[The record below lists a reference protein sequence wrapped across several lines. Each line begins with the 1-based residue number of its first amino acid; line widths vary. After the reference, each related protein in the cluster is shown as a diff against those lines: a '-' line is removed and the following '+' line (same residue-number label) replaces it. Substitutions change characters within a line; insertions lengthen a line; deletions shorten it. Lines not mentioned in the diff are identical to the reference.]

1 MGDYELYHAA
11 TRKHKYIKKIG
22 KRYFYTQQEIAAYL
36 NEKKNTIDSAD
47 VDLVRRSNAMVN
59 GRPDKI
65 TGVEIKANPY
75 KKYTDK
81 NKLYYTTEYKTKK
94 GVSVQGGKITAYNSK
109 NGSTNTH
116 TLDLNKPKKA
126 IDKKKKQARDLK
138 EAVAEATGRRDVYY
152 EAKKVTENGRTY
164 YDDDNAK
171 LRTGKKD
178 KKGRVDPED
187 GSVYTKKG
195 TMQYDNEYTIE
206 RNKKTRARGK
216 KKLKKM
222 ATQPVRNLK
231 KQSSRGKKA
240 ISKFYRNNVNPG
252 VTVTYDEAKLK

>member
-22 KRYFYTQQEIAAYL
+22 NRYFYTQQEIQAYYDSKKTSPTYPAPKYAMIDGAATV
-36 NEKKNTIDSAD
+36 KTI
-47 VDLVRRSNAMVN
+47 
-59 GRPDKI
+59 GK
-65 TGVEIKANPY
+65 GEANQA
-75 KKYTDK
+75 K
-81 NKLYYTTEYKTKK
+81 E
-94 GVSVQGGKITAYNSK
+94 
-109 NGSTNTH
+109 
-116 TLDLNKPKKA
+116 
-126 IDKKKKQARDLK
+126 KQARQLARKAVGNTVFAAGETKRAIAKSKNSKLKEVK

-187 GSVYTKKG
+187 GSVYTKRG

-222 ATQPVRNLK
+222 ATSPVRNLK
-231 KQSSRGKKA
+231 KQASRGKKA
-240 ISKFYRNNVNPG
+240 IDKYYTKATTPNI
-252 VTVTYDEAKLK
+252 TVTYDEAKIK

>member
-22 KRYFYTQQEIAAYL
+22 NRYFYTQQEIAAYL
-36 NEKKNTIDSAD
+36 EGKKSP
-47 VDLVRRSNAMVN
+47 VEF
-59 GRPDKI
+59 DKI
-65 TGVEIKANPY
+65 KSFNENGTSKTVGGRVY
-75 KKYTDK
+75 YDK
-81 NKLYYTTEYKTKK
+81 NKNGGYDKSI
-94 GVSVQGGKITAYNSK
+94 GVMKENKKITAYAPTKKKDGVKKTGRLTREYND
-109 NGSTNTH
+109 GFVDY
-116 TLDLNKPKKA
+116 TLDLS
-126 IDKKKKQARDLK
+126 KKKKQPKKGGKLKEVK

-178 KKGRVDPED
+178 KNGRVDPED

-240 ISKFYRNNVNPG
+240 ISKFYKNNVNPG
-252 VTVTYDEAKLK
+252 VTVTYDEAKIK

>member
-1 MGDYELYHAA
+1 MREYELYHAN
-11 TRKHKYIKKIG
+11 RKHKYIKKIG
-22 KRYFYTQQEIAAYL
+22 NRYFYTPQEIQAYL
-36 NEKKNTIDSAD
+36 DGKKQSMEMD
-47 VDLVRRSNAMVN
+47 VELIKKYPGLQNKNVHNNIGIEIKSNKQHKVDEDGDIWTEYANKKGIYVK
-59 GRPDKI
+59 DKKI
-65 TGVEIKANPY
+65 T
-75 KKYTDK
+75 T
-81 NKLYYTTEYKTKK
+81 
-94 GVSVQGGKITAYNSK
+94 YNTK

-126 IDKKKKQARDLK
+126 IDKKRKQLNDVK
-138 EAVAEATGRRDVYY
+138 EAVAEATGRRDVYF

-164 YDDDNAK
+164 YDDDNAQ

-206 RNKKTRARGK
+206 QNKKTRARGK

-222 ATQPVRNLK
+222 ATRPVRDLK
-231 KQSSRGKKA
+231 KQASRGKKK
-240 ISKFYRNNVNPG
+240 IESMSKPKSTIKVIDRVDSRTGKHF
-252 VTVTYDEAKLK
+252 

>member
-22 KRYFYTQQEIAAYL
+22 NRYFYTQQEIQAYYDAKKTSPTYPAPKYAMIDGAATV
-36 NEKKNTIDSAD
+36 KTIGKMEAD
-47 VDLVRRSNAMVN
+47 LA
-59 GRPDKI
+59 K
-65 TGVEIKANPY
+65 E
-75 KKYTDK
+75 
-81 NKLYYTTEYKTKK
+81 
-94 GVSVQGGKITAYNSK
+94 
-109 NGSTNTH
+109 
-116 TLDLNKPKKA
+116 
-126 IDKKKKQARDLK
+126 KQARQLARKAVGNTVFAAGETKRAIAESKHNKSTSKLKEVK

-206 RNKKTRARGK
+206 RNKKIRARGK

-231 KQSSRGKKA
+231 KQSARGKKA
-240 ISKFYRNNVNPG
+240 LQKFYKNNVNPG